1 MHTKSTENSIRLG
14 QWSRR
19 LLGLC
24 RRLWRLL
31 RATEHLSWSARQWKK
46 DLNIW
51 LQRSSP
57 ETYARLM
64 EDNLLDRHL
73 QRLLERAGRR
83 YRELRQQGVSWKKAR
98 RLLELEL
105 AKEIGTVSLTTPAAP
120 VTLPSVPS
128 IPKDS
133 AAWLE
138 MLEQAVRLA
147 APEGYAEARRRG
159 ILQAHLENVLHWVH
173 DQQHIWSDMEKA
185 NPDRRRTLFEEAR
198 QRAVQIDWQTPPLRH
213 DPTCWEQDL
222 EQYLRSG
229 FTGTGHNPGIPRRIV
244 QAGSTHYRTTPSGLA
259 KLRSRG
265 NATGGLASLRP
276 GSGIVGTAFLA
287 RPGYRKSLPLADRG
301 HRRQL

>member
-1 MHTKSTENSIRLG
+1 MHIKSTQNSFRLN
-14 QWSRR
+14 QWSRW

-31 RATEHLSWSARQWKK
+31 LATEHLSWSVRQWKK
-46 DLNIW
+46 DLHNW

-57 ETYARLM
+57 ETYARLV

-83 YRELRQQGVSWKKAR
+83 YRELRQQGVSWRKAC

-105 AKEIGTVSLTTPAAP
+105 AREIGTVSLTTPATP
-120 VTLPSVPS
+120 VALPSVPS

-159 ILQAHLENVLHWVH
+159 ILHAHLENV
-173 DQQHIWSDMEKA
+173 
-185 NPDRRRTLFEEAR
+185 
-198 QRAVQIDWQTPPLRH
+198 
-213 DPTCWEQDL
+213 PT
-222 EQYLRSG
+222 G
-229 FTGTGHNPGIPRRIV
+229 
-244 QAGSTHYRTTPSGLA
+244 
-259 KLRSRG
+259 
-265 NATGGLASLRP
+265 
-276 GSGIVGTAFLA
+276 
-287 RPGYRKSLPLADRG
+287 
-301 HRRQL
+301 